1 MKNSLMCQV
10 FSRFSSQRYKTDH
23 PEMRS
28 SDLAESVWRQKGG
41 LILSSK
47 KGQNKLR

>member
-1 MKNSLMCQV
+1 MKNGLMCQV
-10 FSRFSSQRYKTDH
+10 FSGFSSQRCKTDH

-28 SDLAESVWRQKGG
+28 SDAGEPVRRQKGG
-41 LILSSK
+41 LLLSSK